1 MASFTIWQYE
11 LSVVR
16 CIHAGLGPEAK
27 TALQAAGRGGRVRH
41 LAISARSALHARGK
55 QPPPHLSALPKWL
68 TAPSR
73 QEHFKG
79 SLDEST
85 FPYVRDAPVSASR
98 SSAAASAAVPTTGS
112 LRSAR
117 PQWTANRAK
126 RVVDAPRQ
134 RVLVF
139 MAGGATYSEVRTVYK
154 VSEAAN
160 KDVYLGTSHLVTP
173 QKFVGDLANL
183 VRGGGGGGSA
193 HTRQGFQ
200 PLVKSGKALPPRPP
214 GMPQQ
219 AIDQRYPQQVQLPPT
234 TVAPSQAQRVSD
246 SRRPSSLVSSL
257 KGSSGSSSGTKSS
270 ALAPPPP
277 GPPAGPSSLSH
288 STSGSSFGGQS
299 MNGSVASNATSGSG
313 GKLKKKGFLKRLID

>member
-1 MASFTIWQYE
+1 
-11 LSVVR
+11 
-16 CIHAGLGPEAK
+16 
-27 TALQAAGRGGRVRH
+27 
-41 LAISARSALHARGK
+41 
-55 QPPPHLSALPKWL
+55 
-68 TAPSR
+68 
-73 QEHFKG
+73 
-79 SLDEST
+79 
-85 FPYVRDAPVSASR
+85 
-98 SSAAASAAVPTTGS
+98 
-112 LRSAR
+112 
-117 PQWTANRAK
+117 
-126 RVVDAPRQ
+126 
-134 RVLVF
+134 

-200 PLVKSGKALPPRPP
+200 PLVKSGKALPPRRP

-219 AIDQRYPQQVQLPPT
+219 AIDQRYPQQVQLPPSA
-234 TVAPSQAQRVSD
+234 VAAPSQQQRVSE

-257 KGSSGSSSGTKSS
+257 KGSGSNSGGGGTKSS

-277 GPPAGPSSLSH
+277 PPTGASSSLSH

-299 MNGSVASNATSGSG
+299 MNGSVTSNATSGSG

>member
-1 MASFTIWQYE
+1 
-11 LSVVR
+11 
-16 CIHAGLGPEAK
+16 
-27 TALQAAGRGGRVRH
+27 
-41 LAISARSALHARGK
+41 
-55 QPPPHLSALPKWL
+55 
-68 TAPSR
+68 
-73 QEHFKG
+73 
-79 SLDEST
+79 
-85 FPYVRDAPVSASR
+85 
-98 SSAAASAAVPTTGS
+98 
-112 LRSAR
+112 
-117 PQWTANRAK
+117 
-126 RVVDAPRQ
+126 
-134 RVLVF
+134 

-160 KDVYLGTSHLVTP
+160 KDVYLGTSHLITP

-183 VRGGGGGGSA
+183 VRGGEGGGSA

-200 PLVKSGKALPPRPP
+200 PLVKSGKALPPRRP

-219 AIDQRYPQQVQLPPT
+219 AIDQRYPQQVQLPPSA
-234 TVAPSQAQRVSD
+234 VAPSQQQRVSE

-257 KGSSGSSSGTKSS
+257 KGSGSSSGGGGTKSS

-277 GPPAGPSSLSH
+277 PPTGASSLSH